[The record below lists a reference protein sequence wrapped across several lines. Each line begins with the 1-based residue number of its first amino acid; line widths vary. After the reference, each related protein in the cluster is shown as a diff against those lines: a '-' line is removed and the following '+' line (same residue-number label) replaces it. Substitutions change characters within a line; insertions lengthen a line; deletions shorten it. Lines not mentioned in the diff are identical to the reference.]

1 MTALPAS
8 QPQWAPGYRM
18 EQLAAAFDRV
28 MNPRD
33 WKAPIRSV
41 IPEAER
47 DLVGQA
53 VRWFT
58 NTDPVFEPAPGQ
70 PDCLVVVALGYQLGL
85 AQDDRADY

>member
-1 MTALPAS
+1 MTEVQAS
-8 QPQWAPGYRM
+8 QPPRAIGYRLA
-18 EQLAAAFDRV
+18 QLAAAFDRV

-47 DLVGQA
+47 DVVDQA

-58 NTDPVFEPAPGQ
+58 NTDPVFEPAPGR

>member
-1 MTALPAS
+1 MTPFQAS
-8 QPQWAPGYRM
+8 HPKTATGYRV

-41 IPEAER
+41 IPETER
-47 DLVGQA
+47 SVVDQA

-58 NTDPVFEPAPGQ
+58 DTTPAFEPAPGQ
-70 PDCLVVVALGYQLGL
+70 PDYLVVVSQGYRLGL
-85 AQDDRADY
+85 AQEGCVE